1 MKKIYVLILS
11 LLCLVSFSAC
21 GSVDTASMN
30 FESVVT
36 EMTELMYS
44 GDYDA
49 AAEYISDSAP
59 QDLDASALESIAL
72 GTQEAYGSYVGISG
86 LEQSSIAAYVASME
100 LTEKVNP
107 ADYDEIVYF
116 MGVAFEQSEMGFFVM
131 LDPDDRGVVNITV
144 VGLESRPAE
153 SIEE

>member
-49 AAEYISDSAP
+49 AAEYISESAP
-59 QDLDASALESIAL
+59 KDLDASALEEIAV
-72 GTQEAYGSYVGISG
+72 GTQDAYGSYVGISS
-86 LEQSSIAAYVASME
+86 LERTSINEFITIME
-100 LTEKVNP
+100 LTDKVNP
-107 ADYDEIVYF
+107 EGYNAIVYF
-116 MGVAFEQSEMGFFVM
+116 MVVAFEQSEMGFFIM
-131 LDPDDRGVVNITV
+131 LDPDDRGIVNITV
-144 VGLESRPAE
+144 VGLEARPAE
-153 SIEE
+153 TIEE